1 MIAPKTIK
9 RSDSSISVEWS
20 DGSVTTI
27 EAAPL
32 RRACPCASCRE
43 ERGEGQHDKPIRR
56 TGKMSL
62 RVIEHTASES
72 TAIEAIKPVG
82 NYALNIIWRDGHS
95 TGIYPYGLL
104 RELSAKV
111 D

>member
-1 MIAPKTIK
+1 
-9 RSDSSISVEWS
+9 
-20 DGSVTTI
+20 
-27 EAAPL
+27 
-32 RRACPCASCRE
+32 
-43 ERGEGQHDKPIRR
+43 
-56 TGKMSL
+56 MSL